1 MVVLR
6 KLKKCGFKK
15 NTVINKNNKMKSLKI
30 FLILSFFSTSLYSQK
45 FEVTDSLV
53 RNSAV
58 FYDNWLSVY
67 NEIIEIDSFKN
78 ELKIDVN
85 FKREYDSSLFYRK
98 EILRLNKSLLII
110 PSAIV
115 LINLLFPPII
125 FPIIILSPMVVAIIN
140 SNYYQYLRSH
150 FVSSTSRLVQ
160 LSGIDFEIN
169 KWVILK
175 QHKIDFINLKGNEK
189 YYKTWVESK

>member
-1 MVVLR
+1 
-6 KLKKCGFKK
+6 
-15 NTVINKNNKMKSLKI
+15 MKSLKI

-58 FYDNWLSVY
+58 FYNNWLSVY

-85 FKREYDSSLFYRK
+85 FKREYDSTLYYRK
-98 EILRLNKSLLII
+98 EILRLNKSLLIV
-110 PSAIV
+110 PSSIALV
-115 LINLLFPPII
+115 NLLFPPII
-125 FPIIILSPMVVAIIN
+125 FPVLILSPMVVAMIN
-140 SNYYQYLRSH
+140 SNYYLYLKSH
-150 FVSSTSRLVQ
+150 FVSSTSRMVQ

-175 QHKIDFINLKGNEK
+175 QHKIDFINLQGNEK
-189 YYKTWVESK
+189 YYKTWHESK